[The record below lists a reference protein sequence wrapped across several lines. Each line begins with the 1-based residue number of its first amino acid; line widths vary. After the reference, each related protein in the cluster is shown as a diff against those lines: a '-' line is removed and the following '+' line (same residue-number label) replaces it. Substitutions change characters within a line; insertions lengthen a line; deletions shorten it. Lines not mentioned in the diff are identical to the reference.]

1 MSTPTSSAPGRVS
14 RPEEVLARY
23 GERAQVFLEALGWGD
38 PVADA
43 VVADVVEMGRGEG
56 MRMVRRGLAEGVESL
71 EGAPASF
78 VRLFEEIDRRP
89 EWLRHELLEEGA
101 RAYCRHPLVIGLAL
115 GPASLVGSYVNGAAV
130 EPLALTRR
138 FTDQGQVRTFET
150 ASWLWA
156 AARPGGLERFAPG
169 LAATVRVRLIHAFV
183 RHHIL
188 TGLPWDAA
196 ELGHP
201 INQADSAY
209 TLIEF
214 SLIPLRVMRSFG
226 IRHTARERE
235 AVYHLFRYVG
245 HLMGVDE
252 RVLPRTEEEFTE
264 LERIYHL
271 TGSQP
276 SDYSR
281 ELVAEL
287 LDTIMPESLA
297 DQSGALAPLVRR
309 LARPLAHGL
318 SRAFTGDRTADLLH
332 VERNAWRHL
341 PALLAPPVFLVNE
354 LQRLIPSEPDRK
366 LRRSLDF
373 VDAATAATA
382 ARLGV
387 SHDLVDAAGG
397 HPAGTGGAG
406 SPPVRRG

>member
-1 MSTPTSSAPGRVS
+1 MSTPSISVPGRVG
-14 RPEEVLARY
+14 RPEDALARY
-23 GERAQVFLEALGWGD
+23 GERAQIFFEALTWGD
-38 PVADA
+38 PTADA
-43 VVADVVEMGRGEG
+43 VVADLVEIGRGKG
-56 MRMVRRGLAEGVESL
+56 MRMLRQGLAEGVESL
-71 EGAPASF
+71 EDPPASL

-89 EWLRHELLEEGA
+89 EWLRPELLEEGA
-101 RAYCRHPLVIGLAL
+101 RAYCRHPLTIGLAL

-138 FTDQGQVRTFET
+138 FTDQGQVRTYET
-150 ASWLWA
+150 ASWLWS

-188 TGLPWDAA
+188 TGLPWDADR
-196 ELGHP
+196 LGHP

-214 SLIPLRVMRSFG
+214 SLIPLRVMRGFG
-226 IRHTARERE
+226 IRHTARERA

-245 HLMGVDE
+245 YLMGVDE
-252 RVLPRTEEEFTE
+252 RVLPRTEEEFAE

-271 TGSQP
+271 TGAQP

-287 LDTIMPESLA
+287 LDTIMPDTLA

-309 LARPLAHGL
+309 LARPMAHGL
-318 SRAFTGDRTADLLH
+318 SRAFTGDRTADLLN
-332 VERNAWRHL
+332 VERNLWRHL
-341 PALLAPPVFLVNE
+341 PAVLAPPVFLFNE
-354 LQRLIPSEPDRK
+354 LQRLIPGEPDRK

-373 VDAATAATA
+373 VDAASAATA

-387 SHDLVDAAGG
+387 SHDLVDAATA
-397 HPAGTGGAG
+397 HPAAAG
-406 SPPVRRG
+406 S